1 MRTGLWAVALAAT
14 VASPTGVLQ
23 AQRVEFTG
31 EVGFETR
38 LFPQAPLYPGQHS
51 ARLSPSIRFEPELR
65 YEWGGGD
72 GSWRFTATGFL
83 RLDAHDGR
91 RSHVDIR
98 ELGLLYLGNGVTAF
112 AGIGKV
118 FWGVTEVNHLVDII
132 NQDDAV
138 EDIDREDKLGQP
150 MVNFTL
156 EGGWGS
162 LDLFY
167 LPRFR
172 ERTFPGDD
180 ARLRGPVPVSSDATF
195 ESGAGVWHQH
205 FALRWSRPFGA
216 FDLGTSFF
224 RGTSR
229 EPRFQLAT
237 DTQGS
242 AFLRPHYDV
251 IDQVG
256 VDVQWTGAAALLKL
270 EAITRGSYGDRF
282 VAATGG
288 IEYTLYQLLSGNSDL
303 GLLAEFMVDGRN
315 ADAPPTVFDH
325 DVFVGFRWALNDVH
339 DTSILGGPVIDYETG
354 EMLVLV
360 EATRRIGDDW
370 RFELEAR
377 LFANTDLESFTYAL
391 RKDSFVTVRLSRFF

>member
-1 MRTGLWAVALAAT
+1 MRTGLWAVALAAA
-14 VASPTGVLQ
+14 VASPISVLH
-23 AQRVEFTG
+23 AQQIEFTG
-31 EVGFETR
+31 EVGFEIR

-65 YEWGGGD
+65 YEWGD
-72 GSWRFTATGFL
+72 GSWRFTGTGFL

-98 ELGLLYLGNGVTAF
+98 ELGLLYLGDGVTAF

-156 EGGWGS
+156 EGVWGS

-180 ARLRGPVPVSSDATF
+180 ARLRGPLPVSSDATF
-195 ESGAGVWHQH
+195 ESGAGVWHQD
-205 FALRWSRPFGA
+205 FALRWSRPFGS

-229 EPRFQLAT
+229 EPRFQVET
-237 DTQGS
+237 DTQNS

-256 VDVQWTGAAALLKL
+256 VDVQWTGDAALLKL
-270 EAITRGSYGDRF
+270 EAITRGGHGDRF

-288 IEYTLYQLLSGNSDL
+288 IEYTVYQLLAGNSDL

-315 ADAPPTVFDH
+315 ADAPPTVFDN

-360 EATRRIGDDW
+360 EAARRLGDDW

-377 LFANTDLESFTYAL
+377 IFANTAADAPTSGIKRDGFVAL
-391 RKDSFVTVRLSRFF
+391 RLSRYF